1 MGDVVPLFPIPLDT
15 PLGQTFIVDCCRA
28 AEGLIKDDEVRD
40 KYGLSAE
47 VWRNST
53 KDKALVHA
61 VRAEKERR
69 VLSGIAVR
77 EAASRHFVKAPA
89 ILDRIMTDEYSNPR
103 HKIEAIKELRQTA
116 SGGDG
121 PEGLPES
128 ERFIIHIDLT
138 AGGGPIENYD
148 KPRAPMKP
156 LIIDGH
162 DDGEE

>member
-1 MGDVVPLFPIPLDT
+1 MGEVVPLFPISLDT
-15 PLGQTFIVDCCRA
+15 PLGQSFIVDVCRA
-28 AEGLIKDDEVRD
+28 AEGLLSDDEVRN
-40 KYGLSAE
+40 KYELNIE

-61 VRAEKERR
+61 VRAERDRR
-69 VLSGIAVR
+69 VHNGTAAR
-77 EAASRHFVKAPA
+77 EAAARHFVKAPD
-89 ILDRIMTDEYSNPR
+89 ILASIMENKFSSPR
-103 HKIEAIKELRQTA
+103 HIIEASKELRATA
-116 SGGDG
+116 GVGST
-121 PEGLPES
+121 ERLPES
-128 ERFIIHIDLT
+128 ERFIIRIDLT

>member
-1 MGDVVPLFPIPLDT
+1 MEARGGPKST
-15 PLGQTFIVDCCRA
+15 TIVDCCRA

-69 VLSGIAVR
+69 MLNGAAAR
-77 EAASRHFVKAPA
+77 EAAARHFVKAPA
-89 ILDRIMTDEYSNPR
+89 ILDEIMTNDLSNPR
-103 HKIEAIKELRQTA
+103 HKIEAIKELRATA
-116 SGGDG
+116 AIGST
-121 PEGLPES
+121 ERLPES

-138 AGGGPIENYD
+138 AGGGGVETYD
-148 KPRAPMKP
+148 KPRAPMRP
-156 LIIDGH
+156 LI
-162 DDGEE
+162 